1 VLLAGETDGYYADYA
16 GKGAWFMGRTLAEGY
31 AYQADPSPF
40 RKGEIRGEP
49 SRDLPPTTMIDFLQN
64 HDQIGNRAMGERL
77 ASLAP
82 PEALRLGMAA
92 LLLAPAIPMLFQG
105 EEFASRTPFL
115 FFCDFHGDL
124 ATAVREGRRREFAAF
139 ERFSDPA
146 TREKIP
152 DPNARQTF
160 EASKLQWSDLGRAPH
175 AQARDH
181 TCHLLGVRS
190 RQIAPRLVGA
200 RAGTFHVH
208 GERGLTVEWPLGG
221 GARLRLAANF
231 GDTPLQALA
240 PPVGRVIHIEGDAAH
255 NRLGPWSGI
264 WTLEGA

>member
-1 VLLAGETDGYYADYA
+1 VLLSGEADGYYSDYA

-31 AYQADPSPF
+31 AYQGDPSPF
-40 RKGEIRGEP
+40 RKGERRGEP
-49 SRDLPPTTMIDFLQN
+49 SRDLPPTAMIDFLQN

-77 ASLAP
+77 AALAP
-82 PEALRLGMAA
+82 PEALRLGMAT

-105 EEFASRTPFL
+105 EEYAAVTPFL

-124 ATAVREGRRREFAAF
+124 ATAVREGRRKEFAAF

-146 TREKIP
+146 VREKIP
-152 DPNARQTF
+152 DPNALETF
-160 EASKLQWSDLGRAPH
+160 ERSKLDWADLRRPAHAAALGHTRALL
-175 AQARDH
+175 AVRAREI
-181 TCHLLGVRS
+181 V
-190 RQIAPRLVGA
+190 PRLTGA
-200 RAGTFHVH
+200 RAGTFQTH

-231 GDTPLQALA
+231 GPAPLEAIA
-240 PPVGRVIHIEGDAAH
+240 PPVGRVIHAEGDAGH
-255 NRLGPWSGI
+255 NRLGPWSGL